1 MPTLLARPWTPLL
14 VQGLGVPALFA
25 LAAFYDVMHL
35 TPGPLMMALIG
46 LVLGSPQIGQ
56 AAKLWLQ
63 ERRSPAA
70 ELPEVRAALEL
81 SLLMREHGRGV
92 VMRAVTDTVEQQR
105 ALTRGD
111 DHADR

>member
-56 AAKLWLQ
+56 CAFKQ
-63 ERRSPAA
+63 A
-70 ELPEVRAALEL
+70 EHAR
-81 SLLMREHGRGV
+81 
-92 VMRAVTDTVEQQR
+92 VTP
-105 ALTRGD
+105 G
-111 DHADR
+111 